1 MLQRPGQERA
11 EDVRC
16 AVVQPSNRFRQ
27 DVQHFAPTLRDHANA
42 GMNKSMAVDVN
53 IIDPAANTNDMGTAA
68 ASPPM
73 VIDKSPG
80 MLTLGGRYV
89 LRLLGQA
96 GAERAELNFEAQRRR
111 RADVTI
117 DGGVQS
123 TSVTVFT
130 IDPDLT
136 LASTAP
142 TCVLRYW
149 TRTSQPALR

>member
-1 MLQRPGQERA
+1 
-11 EDVRC
+11 
-16 AVVQPSNRFRQ
+16 
-27 DVQHFAPTLRDHANA
+27 
-42 GMNKSMAVDVN
+42 MNKSMAVDVN

-89 LRLLGQA
+89 LGLLGQA
-96 GAERAELNFEAQRRR
+96 GAERAGLNFEAQRRR
-111 RADVTI
+111 RADVII

-123 TSVTVFT
+123 TSVTVFA